1 MDQPITP
8 ELIEAINVLKSEKD
22 ISDYKLSE
30 ILKTT
35 PASVS
40 RWMNFKTDSIKS
52 KYAKIL
58 MPMIKDIHD
67 DILAKKELVGDKE
80 LPASL
85 KNFITK
91 LETLK
96 NKDPQLLNHYCTML
110 EATLGFAQ
118 NVIPEQTGHR
128 ISSPAKLAIKKL
140 SAKASKEK
148 VKKVKEELYY
158 EPMFQPE
165 EVKAAAGTGCFY
177 DYEYSVPAMG
187 GRADIDVVSVIGNS
201 MEPYISEG
209 SKVII
214 QRFMEPL
221 DFADLF
227 IPEQAVK
234 SLVPDGAIIIYNLND
249 SGLAI
254 KKVRYESHGNNAQSE
269 WSLYLEALNPAWA
282 EENGFPR
289 RITMQDRLVIFGKMI
304 GEAE

>member
-1 MDQPITP
+1 MEDLPITP
-8 ELIEAINVLKSEKD
+8 ELIEAI
-22 ISDYKLSE
+22 E
-30 ILKTT
+30 ILKKQKNIKNYGLAKILGTNQST
-35 PASVS
+35 VS
-40 RWMNFKTDSIKS
+40 RWMNFNAKSIS
-52 KYAKIL
+52 KEYAKIL
-58 MPMIKDIHD
+58 MPMIKEIYEE
-67 DILAKKELVGDKE
+67 ILAKKELVGNKE
-80 LPASL
+80 LPSSL

-158 EPMFQPE
+158 EPIFQPE

-187 GRADIDVVSVIGNS
+187 GRADIDVVSIIGNS
-201 MEPYISEG
+201 MEPYINEG

-254 KKVRYESHGNNAQSE
+254 KKVRYESHGKGE
-269 WSLYLEALNPAWA
+269 KA
-282 EENGFPR
+282 E
-289 RITMQDRLVIFGKMI
+289 
-304 GEAE
+304 